1 MFHRDD
7 YAPGPESRPIPP
19 ITLARVSIQHCPCG
33 CGGSE
38 KKWREHQIRYASP
51 KIDDEVK

>member
-33 CGGSE
+33 CGGTE
-38 KKWREHQIRYASP
+38 KKWRGHQIRYAAP
-51 KIDDEVK
+51 KLDEEK